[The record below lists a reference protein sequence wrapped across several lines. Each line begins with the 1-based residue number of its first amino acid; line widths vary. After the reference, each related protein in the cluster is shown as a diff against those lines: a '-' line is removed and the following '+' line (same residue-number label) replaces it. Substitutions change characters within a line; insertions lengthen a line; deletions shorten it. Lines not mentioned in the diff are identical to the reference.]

1 MPVFKCV
8 IITPDRKQAHKW
20 CNNNTRCCKSL
31 ADMLHSSPFSVAGG
45 YDEWTQWS
53 SCPVTCG
60 GGTQV
65 RTRNCTNPVPLNGGS
80 DCSSIGGNME
90 TRSCNPDACP
100 GVKGKVW
107 QQAKSFPHEHL
118 HDVDNKSCILKT
130 WCQRKPNW
138 CNPRSIIQ
146 ISVQYITPLCFEYFA
161 MFM

>member
-20 CNNNTRCCKSL
+20 CNNNTRFCNLL
-31 ADMLHSSPFSVAGG
+31 ADMLYSSPFSVAGG

-100 GVKGKVW
+100 GVKGKVLHRNPTSIATGKIVSIQTPPW
-107 QQAKSFPHEHL
+107 CGQLQLYIKNLVPAKT
-118 HDVDNKSCILKT
+118 K
-130 WCQRKPNW
+130 
-138 CNPRSIIQ
+138 
-146 ISVQYITPLCFEYFA
+146 
-161 MFM
+161 FM